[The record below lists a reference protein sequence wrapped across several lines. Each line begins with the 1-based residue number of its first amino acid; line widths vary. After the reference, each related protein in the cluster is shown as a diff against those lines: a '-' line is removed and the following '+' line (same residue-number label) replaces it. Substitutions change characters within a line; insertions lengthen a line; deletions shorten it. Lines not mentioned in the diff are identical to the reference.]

1 MADFNVSAPPD
12 CRKSRSRMTALSR
25 TSVLRLSV
33 QGFRNLSQI
42 TLAPAARLNLIFGH
56 NGHGKTSL
64 IEALYVLCTS
74 QSFRTSRLLEAIQD
88 GEEQARIVGQTESF
102 GLRHELRAT
111 VAARSRSFQVDGKSP
126 RRRLEYALRT
136 PVIAFAPSD
145 LELCS
150 GPASHRRTL
159 LDRAML
165 YLDPGGAQARLEY
178 QKSARERH
186 RLLVEKGP
194 RAPELD
200 AYEAVVARSG
210 ARLSRGRRETAE
222 RLLEELAPA
231 FRRMA
236 APELSGSF
244 QFQPGG
250 VEGEQEFVRQ
260 LRERRQKDLLRGGM
274 TFGPGRDDL
283 LLSVDGRPARTHA
296 SQGQQRIV
304 TLALKIAELSCVRD
318 VTKTQPLLLLDDVSS
333 ELDSD
338 RVQAVFG
345 FLQSSEAQVF
355 VTTTRPELFSSLDVE
370 PAERADFA
378 VENGQI
384 TVGVVSS

>member
-1 MADFNVSAPPD
+1 MS
-12 CRKSRSRMTALSR
+12 ALSR
-25 TSVLRLSV
+25 TSVSRLSV
-33 QGFRNLSQI
+33 QGFRNLSQVSL
-42 TLAPAARLNLIFGH
+42 TPAPRLNLIFGQ

-74 QSFRTSRLLEAIQD
+74 QSFRTSRLLEAIQE
-88 GEEQARIVGQTESF
+88 GEELARIVAQTESF
-102 GLRHELRAT
+102 GLGHELRAT
-111 VAARSRSFQVDGKSP
+111 IGARSRSFRMDGKSP
-126 RRRLEYALRT
+126 RKRLDYALRT

-159 LDRAML
+159 LDRTML
-165 YLDPGGAQARLEY
+165 YLDPGGAQARLDY
-178 QKSARERH
+178 QKSCRDRH

-194 RAPELD
+194 RALELD
-200 AYEAVVARSG
+200 AYEAVVSRSG
-210 ARLSRGRRETAE
+210 ARLARGRRETAE
-222 RLLEELAPA
+222 RLLEELGPA

-244 QFQPGG
+244 HFQPGG
-250 VEGEQEFVRQ
+250 VESEEDFARQ

-283 LLSVDGRPARTHA
+283 IIALDGRPARSHA

-304 TLALKIAELSCVRD
+304 TLALKIAELNCVRE

-333 ELDSD
+333 ELDGD

-345 FLQSSEAQVF
+345 FLQSTEAQVF
-355 VTTTRPELFSSLDVE
+355 VTTTRPELFSSLEVGGE
-370 PAERADFA
+370 ERADFS
-378 VENGQI
+378 VENGRI
-384 TVGVVSS
+384 IPAARIL